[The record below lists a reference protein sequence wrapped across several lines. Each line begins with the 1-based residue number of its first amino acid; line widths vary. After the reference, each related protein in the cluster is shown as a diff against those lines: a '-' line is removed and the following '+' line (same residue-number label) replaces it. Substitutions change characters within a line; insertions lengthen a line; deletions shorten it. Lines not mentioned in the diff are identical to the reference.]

1 MRMSNLFLLAT
12 VSTVSG
18 GAFGA
23 KPPADRIP
31 ESKAKSIA
39 LREAP
44 GTVTSSELEFERKQ
58 WVYSF
63 DIRGADRKIHEVL
76 VNATSGKIVESTI
89 ESASKEA
96 KEASEEASEA
106 GN

>member
-1 MRMSNLFLLAT
+1 MRISNFFCFVAAFT
-12 VSTVSG
+12 ISG
-18 GAFGA
+18 AVFGA
-23 KPPADRIP
+23 NPPKNRIS

-44 GTVTSSELEFERKQ
+44 GTVTSTELEFERKQ

-76 VNATSGKIVESTI
+76 VNAQSGRIVESTI
-89 ESASKEA
+89 ESAA
-96 KEASEEASEA
+96 KEASEAASET
-106 GN
+106 GD